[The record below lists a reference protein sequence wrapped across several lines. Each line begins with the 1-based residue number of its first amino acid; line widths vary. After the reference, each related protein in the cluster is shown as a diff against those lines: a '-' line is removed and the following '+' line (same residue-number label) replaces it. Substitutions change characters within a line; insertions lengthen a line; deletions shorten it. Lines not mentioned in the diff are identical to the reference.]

1 MRIIS
6 GKLKGRKFLIPKNT
20 YIRPTTDLAKESL
33 FNILN
38 NKICYDNI
46 KVLDLFCGS
55 GNISYE
61 FASRGVRNVNCVD
74 INKKCIN
81 FILYMINKLDIKNII
96 SPIRN
101 DVFTFLKKK
110 KTLMI

>member
-6 GKLKGRKFLIPKNT
+6 GKLKGRKFFLPKNT
-20 YIRPTTDLAKESL
+20 YIRPTTDRAKESL

-38 NKICYDNI
+38 NKFSYDKIN
-46 KVLDLFCGS
+46 VLDLFCGS

-61 FASRGVRNVNCVD
+61 FASRGSRNINCVD

-81 FILYMINKLDIKNII
+81 FIFYIIKKFEINNQIF
-96 SPIRN
+96 PIRN
-101 DVFTFLKKK
+101 NIFDFLKKK
-110 KTLMI
+110 KFL